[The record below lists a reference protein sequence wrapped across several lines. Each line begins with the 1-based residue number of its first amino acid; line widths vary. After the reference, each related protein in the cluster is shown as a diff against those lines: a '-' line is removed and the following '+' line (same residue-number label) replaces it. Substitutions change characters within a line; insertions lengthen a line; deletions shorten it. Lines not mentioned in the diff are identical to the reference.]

1 MAHLSPRVTASTAA
15 TSVAALTIAPA
26 RRRVAALVTAFA
38 LVLAALLTGAV
49 TARPAGANSV
59 EDTFTDRLNNARS
72 SRGVPQLTTRSHLV
86 AVAREQAARM
96 AGQSKLYHN
105 PSLTSDV
112 NNWRWVGE
120 NVGYGPDA
128 LTVHVAFMNSPAH
141 KANILDRDYT
151 EVGIGA
157 VVRNG
162 RVWVAEVFRRPA
174 RITTSSVRSVSS
186 VATRPDRALRVGSRG
201 AAVKRVQARLGLS
214 RTGYYGR
221 YTQAAV
227 SRFQRQQ
234 GWAGRGNVGPKTWS
248 RLF

>member
-1 MAHLSPRVTASTAA
+1 VTASTAA
-15 TSVAALTIAPA
+15 TSVTVPIHAPA
-26 RRRVAALVTAFA
+26 RQRVAALATAFA

-49 TARPAGANSV
+49 TARPAGATNV

-72 SRGVPQLTTRSHLV
+72 SRGIPQLTTRAHLV

-96 AGQSKLYHN
+96 ASRNTLYHN
-105 PSLTSDV
+105 PNLTSDV

-141 KANILDRDYT
+141 KANILDRDYS

-157 VVRNG
+157 VVSNG

-174 RITTSSVRSVSS
+174 RITTSSVRTVST
-186 VATRPDRALRVGSRG
+186 VASRPDHALRLGSRG
-201 AAVKRVQARLGLS
+201 AAVTRVQTRLGLS

-234 GWAGRGNVGPKTWS
+234 GWAGRGNCGPKTWS